1 MVLNE
6 SKQQVKTIKVKK
18 QNKKLKLI
26 IWELVITNK

>member
-26 IWELVITNK
+26 I